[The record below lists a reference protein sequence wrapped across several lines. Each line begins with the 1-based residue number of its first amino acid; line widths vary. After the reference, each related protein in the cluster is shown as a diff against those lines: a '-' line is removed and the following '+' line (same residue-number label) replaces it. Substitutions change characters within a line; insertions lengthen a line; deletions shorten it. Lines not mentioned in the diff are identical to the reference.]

1 MGVCLKLS
9 NTCLKPSN
17 RCFVLFRDTILTML
31 KNGPCFYNEPL
42 QKLKSFVL
50 KDVCIFNFYN
60 IDLSIKTKFCDVN
73 LV

>member
-9 NTCLKPSN
+9 NNRLKVSN

-31 KNGPCFYNEPL
+31 KNRPCFYNESL

-50 KDVCIFNFYN
+50 KTICIFNFYS
-60 IDLSIKTKFCDVN
+60 IALSIKNKFCDVN